1 MLELN
6 ITLLFQLANFLIAV
20 FVLNLILIQPVRDI
34 IKKRNGV
41 IDEMTGVA
49 DTFEKQ
55 AVTRL
60 ADYEDAL
67 ARARQDAG
75 NARKSGREDAM
86 LEQQK
91 IVGEARQSA
100 RDALDEAR
108 RAARG
113 EAEATLA
120 ALRGQVAGLS
130 AGLVGRLIKG

>member
-1 MLELN
+1 MLDLN

-55 AVTRL
+55 AVARL

-67 ARARQDAG
+67 ALARQDAG
-75 NARKSGREDAM
+75 NARKSGREDAV

-91 IVGEARQSA
+91 IVGEARQNA

-108 RAARG
+108 QNARG
-113 EAEATLA
+113 EAEVTLA
-120 ALRGQVAGLS
+120 ALRRQVAGLS